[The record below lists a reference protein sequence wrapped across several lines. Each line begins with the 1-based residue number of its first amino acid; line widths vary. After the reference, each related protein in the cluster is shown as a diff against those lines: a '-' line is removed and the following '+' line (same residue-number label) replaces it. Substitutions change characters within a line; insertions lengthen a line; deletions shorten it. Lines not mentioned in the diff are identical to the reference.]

1 VNQNNQ
7 HWEES
12 PRGVNCWAVVDH
24 RRHLSS
30 LGPWSLRLFPRLAR
44 AALISQVVGKSFSQ
58 KSSTLLQQGR
68 LVFFNLLTLL
78 ELRLAPRERKVSESD
93 HVLDLSLHS
102 DAEEGDEVHD

>member
-1 VNQNNQ
+1 MNQNNQ

-30 LGPWSLRLFPRLAR
+30 LGPWSLRLFPRL
-44 AALISQVVGKSFSQ
+44 
-58 KSSTLLQQGR
+58 
-68 LVFFNLLTLL
+68 